1 MSGSLILNELLV
13 LLEKKHVFAN
23 ANKRTALFV
32 LVKFI
37 QLNGYRFSVTIK

>member
-1 MSGSLILNELLV
+1 MSYLYCLK
-13 LLEKKHVFAN
+13 KKHVFTN

-37 QLNGYRFSVTIK
+37 QLNGYRFSVTIN

>member
-1 MSGSLILNELLV
+1 MSGSLILNELLA

-23 ANKRTALFV
+23 ANKRIALLV

-37 QLNGYRFSVTIK
+37 QLKGYHFSVTIK

>member
-1 MSGSLILNELLV
+1 MSYLYCLK
-13 LLEKKHVFAN
+13 KKHVFAN

-37 QLNGYRFSVTIK
+37 QLNGYRFSVTINR

>member
-1 MSGSLILNELLV
+1 MSGFLTITELLI